1 MGVKLKDLISD
12 DMLINE
18 KSQMIETEIQS
29 EIDEL
34 GDLSKQITKLKKQ
47 LQPLQKKYNEVM
59 KEVIPVVE
67 DLNQETITTNKY
79 IFQILKKG
87 YQRQSFQYKEGFL
100 QSLDKVNENT
110 KMILKQV
117 LEQTKK
123 LSKIK
128 PEIQIRQIEGVS
140 NVIRKWINKFSFMIK
155 KLKKNFKG
163 IKDGNKELRKLI

>member
-1 MGVKLKDLISD
+1 MKLKDLIND
-12 DMLINE
+12 DKLINE
-18 KSQMIETEIQS
+18 KSEMIEIEIQK

-34 GDLSKQITKLKKQ
+34 GDLSKQINKLKSQ
-47 LQPLQKKYNEVM
+47 LLPLQKKYNEVM

-67 DLNQETITTNKY
+67 ELNKESITTSNY

-110 KMILKQV
+110 KKILKQI
-117 LEQTKK
+117 LDETKK
-123 LSKIK
+123 LTKIK
-128 PEIQIRQIEGVS
+128 PQIQIRTIEGISSVF
-140 NVIRKWINKFSFMIK
+140 RKWVNRFSMVIK
-155 KLKKNFKG
+155 KLKKNFRG